1 MTATLAITERRG
13 QGTWPSL
20 ALAEWKDSL
29 DTVHRWMQIV
39 GKTRLVLAPPLNHW
53 WHVTLYLTAR
63 GLTTSP
69 MPYGVRSFE
78 VDLDFIDHNLIVRTS
93 EGATRALALV
103 PRTVADFY
111 REYMGMLDALG
122 FRLTLRAVPSELED
136 ALRFDQD
143 REHRSY
149 DPDYVSRC
157 WKILSR
163 TARVLEQ
170 FRGAFIGKCSPVHFF
185 WGAFDLACT
194 RFSGRRAPTHPG
206 GVPHLPDWAVREA
219 YSHECISA
227 GWWPGGGPL
236 PEPSFYSY
244 TYPEPAGF
252 SETPI
257 EPEGAYYHS
266 ELREFILPYET
277 VRLAPNP
284 EKTLLQFFR
293 TTYEAGATLGQWD
306 RPALERP
313 LET

>member
-20 ALAEWKDSL
+20 PLSEWKDSL
-29 DTVHRWMQIV
+29 ATLHRCLQIV
-39 GKTRLVLAPPLNHW
+39 GKTRLALAAPLNHW

-78 VDLDFIDHNLIVRTS
+78 VELDFIDHNLLVRTN

-103 PRTVADFY
+103 SRTVADFY
-111 REYMGMLDALG
+111 REYTGLLDSLG
-122 FRLTLRAVPSELED
+122 FRIKLRPIPSEMED
-136 ALRFDQD
+136 TEPFTDD
-143 REHRSY
+143 RRHFAY

-163 TARVLEQ
+163 TDRVFQQ
-170 FRGAFIGKCSPVHFF
+170 FRGRFLGKCSPVHFF
-185 WGAFDLACT
+185 WGGFDVACT
-194 RFSGRRAPTHPG
+194 RFSGRTAPPHPG
-206 GVPHLPDWAVREA
+206 GVPNFPDWAARGA

-236 PEPSFYSY
+236 TEASFYSY
-244 TYPEPAGF
+244 CYPEPAGF
-252 SETPI
+252 AQAAVQ
-257 EPEGAYYHS
+257 PEGAFYHP
-266 ELREFILPYET
+266 ELREFILPYDT

-284 EKTLLQFFR
+284 EKTLLQFLQ
-293 TTYEAGATLGQWD
+293 TTYEAGATLGRWD
-306 RPALERP
+306 RQALERP
-313 LET
+313 QE